1 MNAPRRNELNPE
13 IIDDYSERYIE
24 RFADEVREARIREFA
39 RGVGEWVGY
48 VLLCGLCAATVWL
61 GFAL

>member
-24 RFADEVREARIREFA
+24 RFADEVRAARVREFM

-48 VLLCGLCAATVWL
+48 VLLCGVCAATVWL